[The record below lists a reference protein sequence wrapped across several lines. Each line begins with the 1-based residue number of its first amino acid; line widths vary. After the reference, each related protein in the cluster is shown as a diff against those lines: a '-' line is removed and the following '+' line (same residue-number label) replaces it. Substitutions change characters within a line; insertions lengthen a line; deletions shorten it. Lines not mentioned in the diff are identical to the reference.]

1 MSVPSSRSFSSVK
14 PSPSESSSV
23 TFPHSGPMMHCPSEQ
38 ILQPVH
44 KPTFRLKS
52 LQSLSLVTQSP
63 SWSAIVGLHP
73 APPPPPPPPPPPS
86 PSGPPG
92 GCSGP
97 GGGSGCCPFSTTSNK
112 LNEGMVITSR
122 PLA

>member
-73 APPPPPPPPPPPS
+73 APPPPPPPPPS
-86 PSGPPG
+86 DPPG
-92 GCSGP
+92 CPGGGSGP
-97 GGGSGCCPFSTTSNK
+97 GGGSWPFSTTSNT
-112 LNEGMVITSR
+112 LNDGIVITSL
-122 PLA
+122 PLV